1 MPPSKKPPAKAS
13 AVTVAAPVYHLSWEE
28 LHRDTRAL
36 ARRLLNSGERWKGL
50 IAIARGGLVP
60 AAILAREL
68 DLRLVETLC
77 IASYAHDQQRKPQL
91 LKNAEGDGEGFLLID
106 DLVDSG
112 VTARMARELL
122 PKASLAAIYAKPAG
136 KGAAHFWQREF
147 AQDTWIHFPWDID
160 YRYAEPIVNELC

>member
-1 MPPSKKPPAKAS
+1 MPPSQPTSP
-13 AVTVAAPVYHLSWEE
+13 TTYCLTWDE

-36 ARRLLNSGERWKGL
+36 ARQLLGSGQKWQGL

-77 IASYAHDQQRKPQL
+77 IASYAHDVQTAPQIL
-91 LKNAEGDGEGFLLID
+91 NTVSGDGAGWLLVD

-112 VTARMARELL
+112 VTARLARELL
-122 PKASLAAIYAKPAG
+122 PRAALATVYAKPQG
-136 KGAAHFWQREF
+136 KSAADYWQREF
-147 AQDTWIHFPWDID
+147 AQDTWIHFPWDIE
-160 YRYAEPIVNELC
+160 YRYAEPLAKERSFDKQ